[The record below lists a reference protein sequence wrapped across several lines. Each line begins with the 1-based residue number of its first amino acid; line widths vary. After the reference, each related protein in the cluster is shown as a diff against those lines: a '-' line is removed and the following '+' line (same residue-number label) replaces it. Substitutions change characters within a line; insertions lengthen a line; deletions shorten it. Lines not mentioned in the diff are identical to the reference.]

1 MFRQQHLTVLLS
13 TLHSPCKSN
22 YLNLYIMIVDL
33 TQNWMLNMWVKIERG
48 SHVLEE
54 KKNGMMVEDYIRSG
68 VCFYKM

>member
-1 MFRQQHLTVLLS
+1 
-13 TLHSPCKSN
+13 
-22 YLNLYIMIVDL
+22 MIVDL

-54 KKNGMMVEDYIRSG
+54 IKNGMMVEDYIRSG